1 MQIQIVSKGEGARL
15 EFPPFSTPF
24 VVCWPSTPDPP
35 LREVEMKYTRT
46 QDAIRFS
53 TRLDEVRIEKVGTAI
68 KVFLDGADREA
79 VYVFSPSNAEAVAT
93 EIGVEAKDEFL
104 DFVETAIEAER
115 AEELV
120 RAVIQKSTTE
130 FFWMNMDQ
138 IDRYLIAGEKPAPL
152 SDN

>member
-1 MQIQIVSKGEGARL
+1 
-15 EFPPFSTPF
+15 
-24 VVCWPSTPDPP
+24 
-35 LREVEMKYTRT
+35 MKYTRT
-46 QDAIRFS
+46 QIAIRFS

-104 DFVETAIEAER
+104 DFVETAIEAEK

-120 RAVIQKSTTE
+120 SAVIQKSTTE